1 MEGIAVITVGILN
14 NLVTAAIIKEST
26 TFKGILELDEKIIE
40 RSIKKSIKKIESS
53 DYLNQRIVG
62 LEVTTDQLENLGIAI
77 EELTISNLLTS
88 SDESIVKGYKSE
100 KLSDYSYTMRDG
112 VANSHVDIDYLIED
126 LKKSHGTSKSLT
138 RISVI

>member
-1 MEGIAVITVGILN
+1 MEAKEVITVEVLEQ
-14 NLVTAAIIKEST
+14 LVTAAIVKENT
-26 TFKGILELDEKIIE
+26 TFSDIIDLDNKIIE

-53 DYLNQRIVG
+53 DYLGKRIVG
-62 LEVTTDQLENLGIAI
+62 LKVTTDQLDNLGIAI

-112 VANSHVDIDYLIED
+112 NIASHVDIDYLIED
-126 LKKSHGTSKSLT
+126 LKDSHGDSKSLT